1 MSEVTQRRKPYHK
14 RALVV
19 RTTSRRF
26 RAGTRKNKRRRDV
39 GTFES
44 DRKAARR

>member
-1 MSEVTQRRKPYHK
+1 MFETKRRKPFAE
-14 RALVV
+14 RVLRT

-39 GTFES
+39 GSFAS
-44 DRKAARR
+44 DRAVSR

>member
-1 MSEVTQRRKPYHK
+1 MPDSPTKSRKPYAE
-14 RALVV
+14 RARIV

-39 GTFES
+39 GSFKS
-44 DRKAARR
+44 DRAAS

>member
-1 MSEVTQRRKPYHK
+1 MSATRSRKPYSE

-26 RAGTRKNKRRRDV
+26 RAGTRKNKRLRNV
-39 GTFES
+39 GSFKS
-44 DRKAARR
+44 DRAAS

>member
-1 MSEVTQRRKPYHK
+1 MTPKARKPYAE

-26 RAGTRKNKRRRDV
+26 RAGTRKNKRLRNV
-39 GTFES
+39 GSFKS
-44 DRKAARR
+44 DRTAS